1 MGAYGRVNIQ
11 LGLREMMIVLK
22 EQESEWEFA
31 ERNEGKKLIFSKFN
45 QDTFEQLATEFV
57 DSF

>member
-1 MGAYGRVNIQ
+1 
-11 LGLREMMIVLK
+11 MMIVLK